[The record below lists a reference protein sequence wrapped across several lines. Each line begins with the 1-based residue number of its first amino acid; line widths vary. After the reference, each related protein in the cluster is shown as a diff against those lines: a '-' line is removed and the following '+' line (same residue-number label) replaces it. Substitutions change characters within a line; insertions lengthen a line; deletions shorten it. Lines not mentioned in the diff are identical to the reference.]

1 LKKYFL
7 LFVLV
12 SVTMMAKAQSGF
24 NYYEWGAGFGASYG
38 RGFDDLVRQV
48 WHPGGSLNL
57 TYNYSPFVPMSVE
70 LQFGTLEGG
79 GRTPDKD
86 EFGRYSKNNYK
97 ALVFH
102 ADLQMGEIIDYDG
115 NFFLDR
121 IKNFYIGAGIGAI
134 SNNVGGNNGNNIQRT
149 NLYLKNGPL
158 DYVFPGKNKSV
169 NLMVPLRFGYEFK
182 IYDDYDQ
189 VGYTITLGYQHA
201 YTFGEGLDG
210 YDDNTQKFK
219 NNAPDQFSMFT
230 IGFKY
235 NFGNTVSYTKL
246 VRNFR

>member
-12 SVTMMAKAQSGF
+12 CASVMAKAQSGY

-38 RGFDDLVRQV
+38 RGFDDLNRQV

-57 TYNYSPFVPMSVE
+57 TYNYSPYVPMSVE

-97 ALVFH
+97 AFVFH
-102 ADLQMGEIIDYDG
+102 ADLQMGEIIDYDNNG
-115 NFFLDR
+115 FLNA
-121 IKNFYIGAGIGAI
+121 IKNLYIGTGIGAI
-134 SNNVGGNNGNNIQRT
+134 SNSMKDIQRT
-149 NLYLKNGPL
+149 NIYLYNGPAT
-158 DYVFPGKNKSV
+158 YVFPGKNKSV
-169 NLMVPLRFGYEFK
+169 NLMVPLRLGYEFK
-182 IYDDYDQ
+182 IFDDYDQ
-189 VGYTITLGYQHA
+189 VGYTITLGYQHS

-210 YDDNTQKFK
+210 YNDNTQKFK
-219 NNAPDQFSMFT
+219 NNAPDQFAMFT

-246 VRNFR
+246 VRNFRQ

>member
-1 LKKYFL
+1 
-7 LFVLV
+7 
-12 SVTMMAKAQSGF
+12 MAKAQSGF

-38 RGFDDLVRQV
+38 RGFDDLVKQV

-57 TYNYSPFVPMSVE
+57 TYNYSPYVPMSLE

-79 GRTPDKD
+79 GRTRDKD
-86 EFGRYSKNNYK
+86 EFGRYSKNSYK
-97 ALVFH
+97 ALVLH
-102 ADLQMGEIIDYDG
+102 ADLQMGEIIDYDDS
-115 NFFLDR
+115 FFLNR
-121 IKNFYIGAGIGAI
+121 IKNFYIGTGIGAI
-134 SNNVGGNNGNNIQRT
+134 SNSMSGKNIQRT
-149 NLYLKNGPL
+149 NLYPENGPY

-169 NLMVPLRFGYEFK
+169 NLMVPLRLGYEFK

-210 YDDNTQKFK
+210 YNDNSQKFK
-219 NNAPDQFSMFT
+219 NNAPDQFAMFT